1 MIVTDKES
9 EIKKDE
15 ELEVLEIEEISQ
27 IQALKRK
34 INDFL
39 ILN

>member
-15 ELEVLEIEEISQ
+15 ELEVLEIEELSQ
-27 IQALKRK
+27 IQALKER
-34 INDFL
+34 
-39 ILN
+39 